1 MTKIIMKY
9 AMALVFSTV
18 DDYQQIP
25 VILLIVAYSVNPKL
39 GSAAFK
45 AFSKIGVGI
54 LFQVSRKK

>member
-45 AFSKIGVGI
+45 AF
-54 LFQVSRKK
+54 